1 MAMTGT
7 STEATGFRDVR
18 PAAGSLTSAIF
29 GNTPREPSGQRATA
43 QVTVSALPPLA
54 GNPERRTPRRKEGGT
69 TPGRDS
75 ACRPLWRQA
84 FFCLRNDDERYGK
97 EGRMPVNDTNG
108 AATTVCFPCP
118 FTTR

>member
-29 GNTPREPSGQRATA
+29 GNTPREPSGQRVQAP
-43 QVTVSALPPLA
+43 VTVSALPPLP

-75 ACRPLWRQA
+75 ACRPLWRRA
-84 FFCLRNDDERYGK
+84 LFCLRYDDERYGK
-97 EGRMPVNDTNG
+97 EGRMPVNDTSG
-108 AATTVCFPCP
+108 AATTARRSCSI
-118 FTTR
+118 TTC